1 MARNTEK
8 DECAMADVNHREEA
22 KKILAGAMTADDP
35 HAELMRG
42 LIHAVLSLDEK
53 TETHSMRASR
63 GEVAPTLYPTDTSPT
78 LFVFAESVASV
89 RSSMFDRYRG
99 RVRIILPTTRPESL
113 RGFRIR
119 HTDAIVVIGISPA
132 QFVHILHEDHIRG
145 MWTDEANLPKI
156 EYVGADLHM

>member
-1 MARNTEK
+1 
-8 DECAMADVNHREEA
+8 MADVNHREEA

-63 GEVAPTLYPTDTSPT
+63 GEAAPFYPADTSSTLY
-78 LFVFAESVASV
+78 VFANSAAEVKSL
-89 RSSMFDRYRG
+89 MLDRYRG
-99 RVRIILPTTRPESL
+99 RTLVILPTTRPESL

-119 HTDAIVVIGISPA
+119 HTDAIIAINISVSRFA
-132 QFVHILHEDHIRG
+132 SILHEDHIRG
-145 MWTDEANLPKI
+145 MWAGATDLPKI
-156 EYVGADLHM
+156 EYMRVDS

>member
-8 DECAMADVNHREEA
+8 DERAMADVNHREEA

-63 GEVAPTLYPTDTSPT
+63 GEAAPYYPTDTSST
-78 LFVFAESVASV
+78 LFVFANSAVDVKFSTLDSY
-89 RSSMFDRYRG
+89 RDRM
-99 RVRIILPTTRPESL
+99 RVILPTTRPESL

-119 HTDAIVVIGISPA
+119 HTDEIIAINISPS
-132 QFVHILHEDHIRG
+132 QFVDILHEDRIRG
-145 MWTDEANLPKI
+145 MWTDEIELPEIK
-156 EYVGADLHM
+156 YVRVDR